1 MLELLYDLL
10 GQIDEVGE
18 VMLAHPYKTRLIAEA
33 QIKTD
38 RIDARR

>member
-18 VMLAHPYKTRLIAEA
+18 VMLAGPFL
-33 QIKTD
+33 Q
-38 RIDARR
+38 DAFDCGGPDQD